1 MISQPVTPNDK
12 RMVNMTIVAVVAVIL
27 LMQVFF
33 TVKQTEQVIVLQFGK
48 PVRVIQNPGLKM
60 KLPLVQD
67 VRRFDKRILNVDLP
81 PARVNLSSGQRLS
94 PKNKNPDAKIADTGG
109 EPVIIDTFARVRIID
124 PLLFYQRLDTERNA
138 AQRIQGLMNSATR
151 DILGRRSLQDILSP
165 ARTNIMEQIRD
176 RLNGEMKAR
185 GMEVVDVRIIR
196 ADLTDRMQ
204 SSTINRMITERRE
217 QATDIR
223 ANGQEKAAEIKADA
237 DRQRTVIIANANRD
251 SQILRGEADRQAIA
265 IYTGSM
271 NKDPQFYAFM
281 RSLDAYKA
289 VFDGTNTQ
297 FVLSPDNGFLKYMQ
311 QP

>member
-1 MISQPVTPNDK
+1 MIAAPHSSNP
-12 RMVNMTIVAVVAVIL
+12 MVKYTLLGAAALILIV
-27 LMQVFF
+27 QTFF
-33 TVKQTEQVIVLQFGK
+33 TVDQTEQAIVLQFGK
-48 PVRVIQNPGLKM
+48 PVRVIQTPGLKV
-60 KLPLVQD
+60 KIPLVQA

-94 PKNKNPDAKIADTGG
+94 ARNKDATIADTGG
-109 EPVIIDTFARVRIID
+109 EPVIIDTFARVRIAD

-138 AQRIQGLMNSATR
+138 AQRIQALMNSATR
-151 DILGRRSLQDILSP
+151 DILGQRSLQDILSP
-165 ARTNIMEQIRD
+165 ARIRIMQQIRD
-176 RLNGEMKAR
+176 RLNAEMKTR

-237 DRQRTVIIANANRD
+237 DRQRTVILANANKD
-251 SQILRGEADRQAIA
+251 AQIIRGEADRTAIRT
-265 IYTGSM
+265 YTTSM

-289 VFDGTNTQ
+289 VFEGADTQ
-297 FVLSPDNGFLKYMQ
+297 FVLSPDSGFLKYMN

>member
-1 MISQPVTPNDK
+1 MIAVQPNNK
-12 RMVNMTIVAVVAVIL
+12 MVGWTIAAVVIFIL
-27 LMQVFF
+27 IVQTFF

-60 KLPLVQD
+60 KLPVIQD

-81 PARVNLSSGQRLS
+81 PARVNLSSGQRQS
-94 PKNKNPDAKIADTGG
+94 VNKNKDDAAFIMDTGG

-138 AQRIQGLMNSATR
+138 NQRIQSLMNSAMR
-151 DILGRRSLQDILSP
+151 DVLGQRSLLDILSP
-165 ARTNIMEQIRD
+165 VRQNIMEQIRD
-176 RLNGEMKAR
+176 RLNSEMKAR

-217 QATDIR
+217 LATDIR
-223 ANGQEKAAEIKADA
+223 AKGQEKAAEIKADA
-237 DRQRTVIIANANRD
+237 DRQRTIILANANKNA
-251 SQILRGEADRQAIA
+251 QILRGEADKTAIRT
-265 IYTGSM
+265 YTTSM
-271 NKDPQFYAFM
+271 NKDPSFYAFM

-289 VFDGTNTQ
+289 VFEGANTQ
-297 FVLSPDNGFLKYMQ
+297 FVLSPESGFLRYMQ
-311 QP
+311 QPQ